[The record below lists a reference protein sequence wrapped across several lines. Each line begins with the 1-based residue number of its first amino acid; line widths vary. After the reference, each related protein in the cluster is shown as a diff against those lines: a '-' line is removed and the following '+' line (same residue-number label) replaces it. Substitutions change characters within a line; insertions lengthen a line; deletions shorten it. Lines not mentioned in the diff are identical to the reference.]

1 MYRQKAGTLPTGG
14 YNDQCSFTD
23 QALVEEGG
31 GDHITCSTND
41 LGSNNARI
49 PPLPPQTLISKIS
62 KGYAASETMPFTGSL
77 NAGADHMTAG
87 LLITAAPRWINS
99 SSLGHENLSHAGMSG
114 SPTLLKANTDV
125 SLSQPLAF
133 SHVRDGGLNGTAA
146 SGTPMTK
153 RLIFIKHCHVARIYT
168 EDVIMR
174 KHSEMF

>member
-1 MYRQKAGTLPTGG
+1 
-14 YNDQCSFTD
+14 
-23 QALVEEGG
+23 
-31 GDHITCSTND
+31 
-41 LGSNNARI
+41 
-49 PPLPPQTLISKIS
+49 
-62 KGYAASETMPFTGSL
+62 MPFTGSL

-133 SHVRDGGLNGTAA
+133 SHVRDSGLNGTAA

-153 RLIFIKHCHVARIYT
+153 RLIFIKHCHAARIYI